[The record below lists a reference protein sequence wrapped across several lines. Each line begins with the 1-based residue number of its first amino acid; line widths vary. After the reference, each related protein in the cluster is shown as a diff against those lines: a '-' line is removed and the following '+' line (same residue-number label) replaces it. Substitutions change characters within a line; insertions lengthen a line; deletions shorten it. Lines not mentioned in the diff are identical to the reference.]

1 MKSFKALA
9 TLIYCILLIIHFA
22 GCRLVNEEMHGTP
35 PSYQNQDELIES
47 SDDIIYGE
55 VVKEY
60 RAKKINISAELCE
73 DAAANED
80 NMVLYTT
87 FDIRVDE
94 VIKGD
99 LKPGQII
106 RIKQLGDKNNA
117 QVSEI
122 SNAVGYF
129 NIKFRYI
136 FFLASFEDIIP
147 GMPYETLSPTV
158 GHLEIK
164 GNTVSVKNQLF
175 NYNGS
180 KDELIK
186 FLKEKVN
193 RKSN

>member
-1 MKSFKALA
+1 MKTIKTSIIFLGS
-9 TLIYCILLIIHFA
+9 ILLIIHFA
-22 GCRLVNEEMHGTP
+22 GCRMVNEEMHGTP
-35 PSYQNQDELIES
+35 PSYKNQDELMQS

-60 RAKKINISAELCE
+60 SAKKINISAELSK
-73 DAAANED
+73 DAAVNED
-80 NMVLYTT
+80 NMVLYTA
-87 FDIRVDE
+87 FDVRVDE

-106 RIKQLGDKNNA
+106 RIKQLGDKNNV
-117 QVSEI
+117 QVSAI
-122 SNAVGYF
+122 SNAGGYF
-129 NIKFRYI
+129 NIKCRYI
-136 FFLASFEDIIP
+136 FFLASFEHIIP

-186 FLKEKVN
+186 LLKEKVYSQRN
-193 RKSN
+193 